1 MKQTHAKYDTGED
14 GQRCEHIGFNL
25 AFPSFYINP
34 KWNFHVMPT
43 NPGGPTGLRSVKNVV
58 RIVFKPKL
66 SLIIFAQLM
75 VFLVAFVVSCMVIWN
90 HLAQVVV
97 AVALASWKSM
107 KQTEEMELPM
117 TLAHVH
123 VLQDDYKKLKT
134 VHKRNHSSPKSSPGR
149 A

>member
-1 MKQTHAKYDTGED
+1 
-14 GQRCEHIGFNL
+14 
-25 AFPSFYINP
+25 
-34 KWNFHVMPT
+34 
-43 NPGGPTGLRSVKNVV
+43 
-58 RIVFKPKL
+58 
-66 SLIIFAQLM
+66 M